1 MSRIEQIAK
10 LALVPVALV
19 MLNACGTGT
28 GAGVEAN
35 PDLTSPDDQSGIVYN
50 GPAPATQDV
59 QLFKT
64 NLWDNV
70 ASANRC
76 GGCHNA
82 DPGGQ
87 LPNFA
92 RSDDINLAY
101 QQANLVVDLASPQD
115 SRLVTKVGGGH
126 HCWLTADQACADIMT
141 TWIAGWAGGSLGA
154 TGNEIS
160 LRAPALK
167 DPGTSKTFPADSAL
181 FGATVHPLA
190 STTALCF
197 VCHSEVSAIPQ
208 TPFFASADVNAAYEG
223 VKSKIDLDDPANSR
237 LVVRLRQEF
246 HNCWSG
252 DCQADADTMEAAIQA
267 FANAIPDSQVDP
279 ATMMFSKALLL
290 QDGTLATGAG
300 RHEANAIGIYQFKT
314 GSGPI
319 AFDTSGVEPAADL
332 ALTGNVE
339 WVGGFGLRFTGGKAQ
354 ATTADSKKF
363 HDLIK
368 ATGEYTIEAWVTPAN
383 VTQEMAR
390 IVNYSGSATTRNF
403 GLGQTLY
410 NYDFFHRSS
419 LTDLNG
425 DPALSTPDADEVL
438 QATKQHVVATYDA
451 FNGRRLYVNGELI
464 DVVDMPGGTL
474 DDWDDTFALVM
485 GNEVSSD
492 GVFAGTLRMVVIHN
506 RALTA
511 SQIQDNFEGGVGE
524 QFFMLFSVSHLIPVA
539 DAYVVFEVEQFDSY
553 SYLFNAPLFAALSG
567 AVPVA
572 IPLKGMRIGINGAEA
587 DVGQGYAN
595 LDVVLGQPDYI
606 VGEGQLLSSMGTVIA
621 IEKGPDMDEFFLTFE
636 VLGANTMVRVGAP
649 VIVPAPPPDGDPVP
663 DIGIRTFDEINATM
677 SSVTGV
683 PTTMPA
689 VADVYANVKQT
700 LPAVEN
706 IESFLSS
713 HQMSISQ
720 LALEYCSSLVDD
732 AGLAAA
738 FFPGFNFGAA
748 PAAAFVPAG
757 RDLVIDPLIAKVNG
771 ANLASQP
778 ADAAVKAELNGL
790 IDKLTVCIAANTCE
804 ADRTAITVKATC
816 AAALGSAAML
826 IQ

>member
-1 MSRIEQIAK
+1 MSEITK
-10 LALVPVALV
+10 VALVPVVLTI
-19 MLNACGTGT
+19 LSGCGAGT

-35 PDLTSPDDQSGIVYN
+35 PDLTPPADQSTLTLN
-50 GPAPATQDV
+50 GPPAATQDV
-59 QLFKT
+59 QLFKI

-70 ASANRC
+70 AAVNRC

-92 RSDDINLAY
+92 RNDDINLAY
-101 QQANLVVDLASPQD
+101 QQANTVVDLASPQD
-115 SRLVTKVGGGH
+115 SRLVAKVGGGH

-141 TWIAGWAGGSLGA
+141 TWITGWAGGSLGS
-154 TGNEIS
+154 TGNEIT
-160 LRAPALK
+160 LRAPGLK
-167 DPGTSKTFPADSAL
+167 DPGASKTFPADSVL
-181 FGATVHPLA
+181 FGATVHPLVT
-190 STTALCF
+190 TTALCF
-197 VCHSEVSAIPQ
+197 NCHSEVSAIAQ
-208 TPFFASADVNAAYEG
+208 TPFFASADVNAAYEA
-223 VKSKIDLDDPANSR
+223 VKSKISLDDPASSR
-237 LVVRLRQEF
+237 LVVRLRDEF
-246 HNCWSG
+246 HNGWTG
-252 DCQADADTMEAAIQA
+252 DFQADADTMQAAIQA
-267 FANAIPDSQVDP
+267 FADGIPDSQVDP
-279 ATMMFSKALLL
+279 NTMMFSKALSL
-290 QDGTLATGAG
+290 QEGTLATGAG

-319 AFDTSGVEPAADL
+319 AFDTSGVDPAADL
-332 ALTGNVE
+332 SLTGNVE

-390 IVNYSGSATTRNF
+390 IVSYSGSTTTRNF

-438 QATKQHVVATYDA
+438 QATKQHVVATYDP

-511 SQIQDNFEGGVGE
+511 SQITDNFEGDVGE
-524 QFFMLFSVSHLIPVA
+524 QFFMLFSVSHLIPVP

-553 SYLFNAPLFAALSG
+553 SYLFNAPFFAALSG
-567 AVPVA
+567 AVPA
-572 IPLKGMRIGINGAEA
+572 DIPLQGMRIGINGAEA
-587 DVGQGYAN
+587 KVGQGYAN
-595 LDVVLGQPDYI
+595 LDVVLGLPDYV
-606 VGEGQLLSSMGTVIA
+606 VGEGQLLSTIGTTIA
-621 IEKGPDMDEFFLTFE
+621 IEKGPDMDEFFLTFD

-649 VIVPAPPPDGDPVP
+649 LIVPAPPPDGDPVS

-677 SSVTGV
+677 SAVTGV

-689 VADVYANVKQT
+689 VANVYSTVKQT

-713 HQMSISQ
+713 HQMAISQ
-720 LALEYCSSLVDD
+720 LSLEYCSSLVDD
-732 AGLAAA
+732 ATLAAA

-748 PAAAFVPAG
+748 PAAAFDAAG

-778 ADAAVKAELNGL
+778 ADAAVKAELNAL
-790 IDKLTVCIAANTCE
+790 VDKLTVCVATNTCE

>member
-1 MSRIEQIAK
+1 MSRIYVIAK
-10 LALVPVALV
+10 LALIPVALG
-19 MLNACGTGT
+19 MLSACGAGT
-28 GAGVEAN
+28 GAGVESN
-35 PDLTSPDDQSGIVYN
+35 PDLTPPGEQTTVILN
-50 GPAPATQDV
+50 GPPPATQDV
-59 QLFKT
+59 QLFKI

-70 ASANRC
+70 APTNRC

-82 DPGGQ
+82 DAGGQ

-92 RSDDINLAY
+92 RNDDINLAY
-101 QQANLVVDLASPQD
+101 EQANTVVTLGSPVD

-126 HCWLTADQACADIMT
+126 HCWLTSDQACADIMT
-141 TWIAGWAGGSLGA
+141 TWITGWAGGSLGS

-167 DPGTSKTFPADSAL
+167 DPAASKTFPADSGL
-181 FGATVHPLA
+181 FGATVYPLL
-190 STTALCF
+190 TTTGLCF
-197 VCHSEVSAIPQ
+197 NCHSEVSPTPQ
-208 TPFFASADVNAAYEG
+208 TPFFASGDVNAAYEAA
-223 VKSKIDLDDPANSR
+223 KSKISLDDPASSR

-252 DCQADADTMEAAIQA
+252 DCQVDADATEAAIQA
-267 FANAIPDSQVDP
+267 FADGIALDPVDP
-279 ATMMFSKALLL
+279 NSMMFSKALTL

-300 RHEANAIGIYQFKT
+300 RHEANAIAIYQFKA

-332 ALTGNVE
+332 AISSDVE

-354 ATTADSKKF
+354 ATTAASKKF

-368 ATGEYTIEAWVTPAN
+368 ATGEYSIEAWVTPAN

-438 QATKQHVVATYDA
+438 QATKQHVVATYDP

-474 DDWDDTFALVM
+474 DDWDDTFAFVL
-485 GNEVSSD
+485 GNEVSGD

-506 RALTA
+506 RALSAT
-511 SQIQDNFEGGVGE
+511 QIQENFEGDVGE
-524 QFFMLFSVSHLIPVA
+524 QFFMLFSVSHLIPVP
-539 DAYVVFEVEQFDSY
+539 DAYIVFEVEQFDSF
-553 SYLFNAPLFAALSG
+553 SYLFNAPFFAALSG
-567 AVPVA
+567 AVPVD
-572 IPLKGMRIGINGAEA
+572 IPLQGMRIGVNGTEA

-595 LDVVLGQPDYI
+595 LDVVLGQPDYV
-606 VGEGQLLSSMGTVIA
+606 VGEGQLLSNIGTTIA
-621 IEKGPDMDEFFLTFE
+621 IAQGPDLDEFFLTFE

-683 PTTMPA
+683 PTTMPGVAA
-689 VADVYANVKQT
+689 VFATVKQT
-700 LPAVEN
+700 LPMVEN
-706 IESFLSS
+706 IESFLSAQ
-713 HQMSISQ
+713 QMSIAQ
-720 LALEYCSSLVDD
+720 LSLEYCSSLVDD
-732 AGLAAA
+732 AGLAGA

-748 PAAAFVPAG
+748 PAAAFDAAG
-757 RDLVIDPLIAKVNG
+757 RDLVVDPLIAKING
-771 ANLASQP
+771 TNLASQP
-778 ADAAVKAELNGL
+778 ADAAVKIELNAL
-790 IDKLTVCIAANTCE
+790 IDKLTVCVATNTCE
-804 ADRTAITVKATC
+804 VDRTAITVKATC